1 MRSSSLHVSSL
12 SLSDV
17 MHGVC
22 SFNAG
27 FWAMHVSINETLR
40 ALEPLV
46 SVVLAST
53 CLRDPQLSRLRL
65 LALVPIVTG
74 VYLSAISNGA
84 FSIVGMIITMVANIA
99 FPLRAALVK
108 RLQPFM
114 SLHVMFYSTLYY
126 AMLLQWLLAG
136 LWSIFGSQPA
146 SSRSIT
152 SANFKELV
160 FALVNGAF
168 FYLYHW
174 CSFVVLS
181 STDMVSH
188 AVWNALRRV
197 TTILFSV
204 WYFGLALHRMNA
216 LGMVVACT
224 GALVYAKTLRWE
236 RQTSQLLG
244 SLLKETHQIV

>member
-1 MRSSSLHVSSL
+1 MTP
-12 SLSDV
+12 
-17 MHGVC
+17 C
-22 SFNAG
+22 
-27 FWAMHVSINETLR
+27 
-40 ALEPLV
+40 
-46 SVVLAST
+46 
-53 CLRDPQLSRLRL
+53 RLRL

-126 AMLLQWLLAG
+126 AMLLQLA
-136 LWSIFGSQPA
+136 F
-146 SSRSIT
+146 
-152 SANFKELV
+152 
-160 FALVNGAF
+160 
-168 FYLYHW
+168 
-174 CSFVVLS
+174 
-181 STDMVSH
+181 
-188 AVWNALRRV
+188 

>member
-126 AMLLQWLLAG
+126 AMLLQLACG
-136 LWSIFGSQPA
+136 ASLAANQPVLDQSPAPTSRNLSSLWSMAPSFTCIIGAHSWCCRQRTWFRTPFGTPCA
-146 SSRSIT
+146 ESRP
-152 SANFKELV
+152 F
-160 FALVNGAF
+160 
-168 FYLYHW
+168 
-174 CSFVVLS
+174 CSPCG
-181 STDMVSH
+181 T
-188 AVWNALRRV
+188 
-197 TTILFSV
+197 
-204 WYFGLALHRMNA
+204 LAWPCIA
-216 LGMVVACT
+216 
-224 GALVYAKTLRWE
+224 
-236 RQTSQLLG
+236 
-244 SLLKETHQIV
+244 